1 MNKRDKGVQINKNST
16 YLRSEIRS
24 NEAQFKSSC
33 LVFQIQLATEGV
45 KSEQE
50 SEENRYQNV
59 CVCAQK
65 RENKKR

>member
-45 KSEQE
+45 KSEGE
-50 SEENRYQNV
+50 SKRVSEENRYQNV
-59 CVCAQK
+59 CVCTKAG
-65 RENKKR
+65 E